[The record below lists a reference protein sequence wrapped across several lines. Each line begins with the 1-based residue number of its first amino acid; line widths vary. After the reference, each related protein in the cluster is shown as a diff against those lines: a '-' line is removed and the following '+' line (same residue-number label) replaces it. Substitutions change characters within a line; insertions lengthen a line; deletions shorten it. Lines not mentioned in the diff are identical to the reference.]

1 MELILISLLT
11 SFLFYD
17 YYLKNKNKNNTT
29 RLDQLIKYLKD
40 NKNILNE
47 IKLNETKNELLIG
60 DDNLYLSFN
69 NNEDI
74 ILNIN
79 KQKISL
85 KTNDTNKAMI
95 NLQKLINES
104 KKIIEKNNLD
114 LTNMYISFN
123 KNKKILNIN
132 NKKILLKTNNEE
144 EINKI
149 KNDIQNIIEK
159 EKIKL
164 NDLNK
169 IYDILNKF
177 KNYYYYNKYLKYK
190 NKYLLIKN

>member
-17 YYLKNKNKNNTT
+17 YYLKNKNKNNNT

-47 IKLNETKNELLIG
+47 IKLNESKNELLIG